1 MVSFRLCVTGVTTPV
16 RGSQMQALAGESQCA
31 QVSEKSEESCTFRGA
46 HGIQLAPLRHD
57 FPRSLRMNA
66 SPQEWF
72 VVRSK
77 ARKEDLALRSLE
89 RRGIAAFC
97 PRILEPVGWTNDWAT
112 VPLFPGYLFVDI
124 VLHAAYHTVVWTPG
138 VKSFVSFGEIPTAI
152 APGII
157 NFLREQTGP
166 DGVIRPVRTF
176 RAGDRVRIKRG
187 PFAGLIAII
196 EKPCA
201 ERGRIRVLMDVLR
214 QGTSVELPLAA
225 VGRL

>member
-1 MVSFRLCVTGVTTPV
+1 MH
-16 RGSQMQALAGESQCA
+16 ALAEKSRMRQGA
-31 QVSEKSEESCTFRGA
+31 EKSEESCTFREA
-46 HGIQLAPLRHD
+46 HGIQLAPLRHG
-57 FPRSLRMNA
+57 FLRPFRMNA
-66 SPQEWF
+66 SPHEWF

-89 RRGIAAFC
+89 RRGITAFC

-124 VLHAAYHTVVWTPG
+124 VLHAAYHAVVWTPG
-138 VKSFVSFGEIPTAI
+138 IKSFVSFGEIPTAI
-152 APGII
+152 APGIV

-176 RAGDRVRIKRG
+176 RAGERVRIKRG